1 LALQIQLWGADELPK
16 GADLCSLPFP
26 LPPCIAALR
35 SSIALYNSAQSQL
48 VNLAAYFQ
56 MTDAITQPTLL
67 SLLDGA
73 QSALV
78 RAVHHLAQYEP
89 GYRRVNFADKG
100 DGTEVRRLEDYGA
113 CCPS

>member
-1 LALQIQLWGADELPK
+1 MALQIQLWGADELPK